1 MLLQLA
7 QSASNSGA
15 GGKVCALRY
24 LQVNHVSCREYNAA
38 FNLAVLLQRGI
49 FFHCELKD
57 GVVVFVQALLGR
69 YSQPVRQILGLCHG
83 YRRGKFFQHQ
93 QLRIVF
99 VDNRQRVAVF
109 AGHVRGLNVF
119 GAAAQHRHDGNA
131 QSKDRESFS
140 HLLFHFKFKIF
151 RNGILVHTAVP
162 FCVVHHGVGGGGVP
176 GQLRVKVV

>member
-1 MLLQLA
+1 M
-7 QSASNSGA
+7 
-15 GGKVCALRY
+15 
-24 LQVNHVSCREYNAA
+24 NHVSRREGDAA
-38 FNLAVLLQRGI
+38 FNLAVLLQAGI
-49 FFHCELKD
+49 LFHRELKD
-57 GVVVFVQALLGR
+57 GVVVLVQALLGCNG
-69 YSQPVRQILGLCHG
+69 QPIRQILRLCHR
-83 YRRGKFFQHQ
+83 YRRGKFVQHQ
-93 QLRIVF
+93 QFRVVF
-99 VDNRQRVAVF
+99 VNNGQRVAVF

-162 FCVVHHGVGGGGVP
+162 LCVVHHGVGGGGVP